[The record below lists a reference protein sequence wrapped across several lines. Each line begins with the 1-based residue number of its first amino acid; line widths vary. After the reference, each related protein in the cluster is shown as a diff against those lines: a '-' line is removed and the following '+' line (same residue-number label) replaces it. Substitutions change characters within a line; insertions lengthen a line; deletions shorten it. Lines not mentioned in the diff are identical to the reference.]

1 MISKLNIASI
11 SDIHLG
17 HRQTPTRKIIENLYR
32 AFPDTEATGELDLII
47 FGGDLFDGP
56 LAHHSDDAILIQLWL
71 FDFLKLCAKR
81 DIVVRV
87 LEGTR
92 SHDWKQ
98 NAWFDVVKTISQLDV
113 DVRYVSDLSIEYI
126 ERFDIR
132 VLYVPDEWRPETDQT
147 WLEVNQLLK
156 EKALEHVDFT
166 VLHGA
171 FAEQLPEQ
179 ANVPKHHSD
188 RYESITRYRVLAG
201 HIHQRWVHGRILGN
215 GSFDRLVH
223 GDEGAK
229 GHWRIR
235 VTDSEVSAR
244 FIENRHAMLYRTLK
258 VSGLPM
264 DEVLTKIDQET
275 AQYPEGSQVRLQC
288 TSTDPVVNAMDVVKK
303 RYRQFVW
310 SVKTTDRKETQAKL
324 LVDHR
329 PRTKHVPIS
338 ESNIR
343 QLLTEQ
349 LTAMAVSP
357 EIMSR
362 CQSTLTQLGLP

>member
-1 MISKLNIASI
+1 
-11 SDIHLG
+11 
-17 HRQTPTRKIIENLYR
+17 
-32 AFPDTEATGELDLII
+32 
-47 FGGDLFDGP
+47 
-56 LAHHSDDAILIQLWL
+56 
-71 FDFLKLCAKR
+71 
-81 DIVVRV
+81 
-87 LEGTR
+87 
-92 SHDWKQ
+92 
-98 NAWFDVVKTISQLDV
+98 
-113 DVRYVSDLSIEYI
+113 
-126 ERFDIR
+126 
-132 VLYVPDEWRPETDQT
+132 
-147 WLEVNQLLK
+147 
-156 EKALEHVDFT
+156 
-166 VLHGA
+166 
-171 FAEQLPEQ
+171 
-179 ANVPKHHSD
+179 
-188 RYESITRYRVLAG
+188 
-201 HIHQRWVHGRILGN
+201 
-215 GSFDRLVH
+215 
-223 GDEGAK
+223 
-229 GHWRIR
+229 
-235 VTDSEVSAR
+235 VSAR